1 LKIDAINI
9 GYTLP
14 LAGQTK
20 NFIQNLRVYGT
31 VNNVATFTGYTGM
44 DPEVNVT
51 GIDGGIEWWDGFY
64 PRTRSFILGVQ
75 LTF

>member
-1 LKIDAINI
+1 MGTLENSVQLI
-9 GYTLP
+9 GRP
-14 LAGQTK
+14 
-20 NFIQNLRVYGT
+20 
-31 VNNVATFTGYTGM
+31 GM